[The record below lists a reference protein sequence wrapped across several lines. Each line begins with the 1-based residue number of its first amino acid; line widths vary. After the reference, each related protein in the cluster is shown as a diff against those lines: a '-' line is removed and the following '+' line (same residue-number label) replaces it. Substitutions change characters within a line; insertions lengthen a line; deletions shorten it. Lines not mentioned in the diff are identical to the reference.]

1 MPTKHGMSL
10 GAGAAGMGGH
20 ATGDGRAAAVD
31 RGDHRPVGPAEV
43 TGVPGRAEAMGV
55 LGPAEVT
62 GVPGRAEETGVSMPG
77 RTEATGVL
85 GPITELEPHLLAL
98 GELQPPVV
106 HTKMSENTGDC
117 PAPSAA
123 ANSANVAGSTPDHAR
138 TVESGDTPAGRPPHT
153 CDAYPPSGPERFA
166 AAAAPHDTVIAVQ

>member
-1 MPTKHGMSL
+1 MP
-10 GAGAAGMGGH
+10 
-20 ATGDGRAAAVD
+20 
-31 RGDHRPVGPAEV
+31 GPAEV
-43 TGVPGRAEAMGV
+43 TGVPEPGRAEEM
-55 LGPAEVT
+55 
-62 GVPGRAEETGVSMPG
+62 GVPGRAVVTGVSMP
-77 RTEATGVL
+77 

-106 HTKMSENTGDC
+106 HTKMSENTGDG

-153 CDAYPPSGPERFA
+153 
-166 AAAAPHDTVIAVQ
+166 